1 MISNIDKTESE
12 RLNQKLRDIV
22 TGKYQSPAKQRN
34 NFFSTNLNHVQNE
47 DSNLSIV
54 PNGTKDSNGVKHYT
68 LEKNAPA
75 YLPGAEKLFTVRN
88 NIVENQI
95 KSINK
100 QSERNEY
107 YTQKYKDTPK
117 TYEGYMNHAAYV
129 GDDEKRWLEEQAAQ
143 YATVDDLKK
152 KYNENN
158 AEMVYLSKAQDNL
171 LNKMKEVDEGG
182 IEYGKY
188 ANKYGKLQIQRD
200 EIALEQ
206 KTLPY
211 KISEQARIT
220 AINERNKYY
229 SEKYKDTPK
238 TYEGYMK
245 HAQYVSS
252 DEREWLE
259 KQAEQYATPEDY
271 KKEADKAS
279 ADYNYLNSIKADVQG
294 NGGVASNKLE
304 DLISESN
311 RNYNKYKSSARKKEY
326 EEKTKDI
333 IEGDAR
339 VRSIVQQYYA
349 YQKNSEQRKSD
360 NDEAVRIDLKSGNKY
375 TPEQEQR
382 IVENFNNLANEGY
395 DPKALYTYY
404 DRAMQEQASI
414 ENLQKIQQDAM
425 NNPVGASAWS
435 VLDNVVG
442 SVGDAFKYIGAGIA
456 EDVTGEYQWI
466 DTNDTA
472 AARVN
477 TVRST
482 VSDKIGADIGNKT
495 AGKVASFLY
504 QTGMSLADFA
514 ATLPLNL
521 VPGVGTGLQM
531 VLLSSE
537 AGTAAAKESY
547 DNTGSAS
554 KALSTGIWAGI
565 AEAFF
570 EKFSIEKTKYF
581 ASVTPDSVKSIFK
594 NAGKQMFTELTE
606 EGLTTIANTMTDCI
620 INGNMSSIALEYQG
634 YIDEGYTKDEATA
647 KCAGSFVKQ
656 VLLDAAGGAVSGG
669 VLGGTVSGIS
679 YAKGKIN
686 SNIDMKKSAE
696 EIGKEVMSGE
706 NFDINLLL
714 EQAKNSGSEKAVS
727 IAKSIEKKMSGNKN
741 YKVNSVD
748 VGNLMKLIGA
758 ESLKNTISENTDVK
772 NDGVTANE
780 ENINTVS
787 KEEITEHIKYNF
799 GNSHKNGITATDNKG
814 KSVVIVGFESSA
826 RYYGEADNKV
836 RVIADDG
843 MVYNADSLT
852 FNLPEYQSL
861 MNAAKNFDTNG
872 AGLLVQEYGD
882 YVNFKG
888 KESDINNYIDT
899 FTQLYEAGKMGARY
913 NRVAAMKYYGKY
925 IDAIGPQRAML
936 AVEAG
941 NKDSDLFFNNE
952 EKLARIDRSS
962 NVKAN
967 VYVEKSAEEMV
978 NLDEG
983 TRLALE
989 KLSEMTGKEIILT
1002 ADMDENGKIDFR
1014 NGKIYIRAS
1023 LDGNYILPVA
1033 MHESMHSFR
1042 RESSKDYRLI
1052 RNFVVDY
1059 LYASGHDVMKMADN
1073 VKINYGDRL
1082 TTNEDWNEDCI
1093 EEIVCNSIMA
1103 IAGDESAMHKALQVA
1118 KADEGVLQKLA
1129 NAIKNLASKIKEF
1142 IITHTTNEAA
1152 QAFVN
1157 DVKALDKLAEMFSN
1171 AADNI
1176 KAKSEEVIT
1185 NGQKNN
1191 TDKGVENVKYSI
1203 NKGFAKEYD
1212 NWDKKSTGFA
1222 FKVGTTSTVLHK
1234 LGVNNKTIYWDA
1246 TKIKKIKE
1254 KHPEMTDSIIKQ
1266 VPNILEN
1273 PIIVME
1279 SNTVSGR
1286 LVLFGDVYDSKNN
1299 PVLVALEL
1307 NPTEKGGKSLNIIKI
1322 ASAYGKDVDLQ
1333 GFINKSKIL
1342 YVEPNKERT
1351 HNWLSVNRLKLPLPS
1366 TRFGFFNNS
1375 ISQNS
1380 KNVNT
1385 KNDESSNDIK
1395 YSIGYTTDNNPV
1407 VVINDDILKGVKKS
1421 DWVKTVKNTISD
1433 KFSNGIPIK
1442 GRFIKVNRITRNE
1455 YTNSKYSK
1463 NKKNYDTVIY
1473 KDKFKTANNLDEIII
1488 ASTNYVNEDL
1498 KHTRKD
1504 SFKEFARGDVL
1515 IRVGS
1520 NDYSAKVI
1528 VGFTKGNEMVL
1539 YDIIN
1544 FVPEKLD
1551 IKKIDTQYRP
1561 TTENVESDRTSVS
1574 ITNSISENRNNVNT
1588 KNDESSND
1596 IKYSMGGLKAE
1607 TADKSALEKAMELE
1621 KDGTDSEKIRKET
1634 GWFKG
1639 YDGKWRFEID
1649 NSELEFKTDIEKNR
1663 AAAIELAKMKVKS
1676 AELEEKIVNDT
1687 ATKAE
1692 ENEYYNLDEKMIE
1705 YRKGVKLSDVINHP
1719 KLFEAYPQ
1727 LKNVDV
1733 YYEISSVNRG
1743 VYSSNGNVIMLNP
1756 MHTIDEQKEAI
1767 IHEIQHAIQ
1776 GIENF
1781 ANGSNLEYWKN
1792 LGYSDEEAMAM
1803 YYNTAGER
1811 EARDVSARR
1820 DYNAEQRKN
1829 IRPDIDRKDVVFAN
1843 SGDAGYSADENIMQN
1858 DFEKKVDQIE
1868 NNTYNSNDVVI
1879 MGKTPKIL
1887 QDIGLNS
1894 LPVAMTKNH
1903 IYSVAVSEARA
1914 KSEGRYKKNTNYHN
1928 LGFNT
1933 VKKIY
1938 NKISDPLMI
1947 IAHPDFTNKASRD
1960 STHKV
1965 IVLVDLSV
1973 NNKQVIAPILVDY
1986 ESIYSKKRMDVNLVA
2001 TYFNKNNINDL
2012 IKEAIALEN
2021 NNQVG
2026 FYYLDKKRTQSI
2038 IKRTG
2043 YQLPRRLNN
2052 LSSNIIIRKI
2062 DSNVNKKINKITQS
2076 QQFVRWF
2083 GDWQNKPKTASK
2095 VVDGKGEPLV
2105 VYHQTENDFNVFDTN
2120 KKGAGEFDSE
2130 MPTGIFMKPTNSN
2143 IGLSGNKQMA
2153 LYANIRNPLTV
2164 NNRAELVKFYEQNID
2179 GYKEARDYISSIDS
2193 EYKQKYEQ
2201 AEAEEDAEYSKLWTA
2216 REQGKITEDEYQKAI
2231 ESNAL
2236 DELEEEWHNKVNEAS
2251 KEAKS
2256 LIDDY
2261 FKTSKYDGVIVKNDA
2276 GSFGRTTKT
2285 YIAFSNTQVKSA
2297 TDNIGTFDGRNSDI
2311 RYAVDDTINDWL
2323 DDESTPQGIDY
2334 EKAVEKNPVIAVAKI
2349 YKSAA
2354 QTAKSGLAQGKNVKL
2369 AEKEYLRIAGSIMQ
2383 TYGIKGKYNPNY
2395 KKELASQLKNF
2406 VDSIGKKDANFTDL
2420 FEELVNDCKGGILL
2434 SGEYD
2439 KTLMREER
2447 EFLLDMLQGK
2457 VLLIKPRDVQQIEE
2471 DYGSVANY
2479 RKKMFGKTYVA
2490 VKNKESGKGYYIE
2503 DVITHIEENYPYLL
2517 NENADGDMG
2526 YLWLEDLVNNV
2537 LKPKYKNPYFEGE
2550 NSFYETPETA
2560 AIQMAFECASEIINA
2575 KTEKLKADTKADK
2588 KLIKEFETSQKEAIN
2603 IATEIAEAKNKQYRQ
2618 ELKEA
2623 KERNIKLWKRNA
2635 KLSQEKKEEHRK
2647 RVEHSRELFSRLNK
2661 EKSKVRVEKNKNVY
2675 RNKIIEAQKAII
2687 ASHYKTIREEYN
2699 EGRNKTEYLHKL
2711 GRMCDRLTKRL
2722 DGKAKNNEYIPDNL
2736 KGPIIDVLSCF
2747 TVKDAKNA
2755 TPGYF
2760 GEWNRIKEVGESVA
2774 ELAKEYNKMKP
2785 EPTPSTDLE
2794 KKEKEKP
2801 QNTFIDLESI
2811 SYKEPVNKQLEN
2823 LAEMLEG
2830 QNIYTLTS
2838 HELSAIYDTMQRLDE
2853 SLRDAVQIIVDG
2865 RKQNF
2870 KELANEAMQEVKN
2883 NKARVDYSK
2892 MKNVLAAPAKQL
2904 GKSFVAT
2911 HLDPV
2916 RYGRMLSNY
2925 HDDSIIYKMFSDLH
2939 KGENHAIALQHK
2951 AISRIKEV
2959 TIKYSDE
2966 VKKIQNEDVKE
2977 FDFRDVETG
2986 RRVPITK
2993 GVLLAIYLT
3002 DRQKSG
3008 HIHLLGGTEETYA
3021 NEAGHYTVLPN
3032 LELSNKKLKRTA
3044 NENSHKVRFNVE
3056 SLKRIEKYVQ
3066 NDKVLTELATAI
3078 SEVYNQTLKQE
3089 INEVSMAKYGMKIA
3103 TVKDYYPLKVDP
3115 NAGKYEKNLKTEF
3128 HDTRLKSRGFT
3139 KQRQWSATPI
3149 VIDDALRN
3157 FVKQVKSVSE
3167 YCGLLIPIE
3176 NLKKVY
3182 NYSDGSATLQSTI
3195 KERYGVTAEHYID
3208 KLIGDLQQRADTID
3222 NTFLDTIQSNY
3233 MGMKIMFNMGSM
3245 IKQLSAFPLAN
3256 RYFGAKNVSLAAL
3269 NLFRNKVDFDL
3280 YNKYTSYL
3288 WYRKEGNGTVV
3299 GELSREMS
3307 LVKKWQDT
3315 FDFVGKMDNRVV
3327 ASLLY
3332 AAELHVE
3339 QTTDLKKG
3347 TDAFYREVAR
3357 QFEKC
3362 IDETQPNNMVTS
3374 KPQYLRNKNLR
3385 RLSLNAFR
3393 SQNMAIGNTIFDSFF
3408 EMKARMADDKINS
3421 TAESKAAKKAA
3432 VLKFVS
3438 CCSGAIS
3445 ANLLLGAL
3453 SVLSSVIL
3461 YHHWDDLFDDEGN
3474 ISGQK
3479 IALNYLDEVLNG
3491 IFGSF
3496 AMGDYLY
3503 DAVSS
3508 AIDIGKTYYGLQA
3521 MSVDSINDMVKDL
3534 ISGKALDAL
3543 KTLLDCLGI
3552 PGTNFARFGSS
3563 IYAYYNDV
3571 AKGSGRII
3579 TDSKGNVNTDY
3590 LHYYIVEDKKSGNDT
3605 RAEHYENMWKEIL
3618 IEEKGKT
3625 ESEATS
3631 YIKNKIVTAL
3641 SADDDIEEAGV
3652 AKANGNLADYEKYRQ
3667 KVIDCG
3673 FDSKDVQKAI
3683 DRFIKSEAKLVSE
3696 IEDNE
3701 DRKQELIDNGFNEKG
3716 AEFVINKINESKS
3729 DDETGSTSVF
3739 DDTSEENELVMYRYS
3754 DLFDALI
3761 NGDTENYSMIEN
3773 YLIEKGGKTKKEIK
3787 SAMRSTSR
3795 TDKLWGEYI
3804 EASTGNDR
3812 QRTRELVTQLTRIY
3826 GSWENAKTALKKYQN
3841 KIK

>member
-75 YLPGAEKLFTVRN
+75 YLPGAEKLFSVRN

-117 TYEGYMNHAAYV
+117 TYEGYMNHAQYV
-129 GDDEKRWLEEQAAQ
+129 SSDEREWLEEQAEQ
-143 YATVDDLKK
+143 YATADDLKK

-211 KISEQARIT
+211 KISKQARIT

-245 HAQYVSS
+245 QAPYVSEE
-252 DEREWLE
+252 ERQWLE
-259 KQAEQYATPEDY
+259 SQADEFATSEDY
-271 KKEADKAS
+271 KKEIEKAK
-279 ADYNYLNSIKADVQG
+279 AEHAYLYNIYKEN
-294 NGGVASNKLE
+294 
-304 DLISESN
+304 ESN
-311 RNYNKYKSSARKKEY
+311 GTTASKSDAKVEDSIISKLNEISKYESKLRKKEY

-482 VSDKIGADIGNKT
+482 VSDKIGADIGNET

-531 VLLSSE
+531 VLLSTE
-537 AGTAAAKESY
+537 AGTAAAKDAYE
-547 DNTGSAS
+547 NTGKAS
-554 KALSTGIWAGI
+554 NALMTGVAAGI

-570 EKFSIEKTKYF
+570 EKFSIENLKAF
-581 ASVTPDSVKSIFK
+581 EAVSPNSLKSILK
-594 NAGKQMFTELTE
+594 NAGKQMFTEASE

-620 INGNMSSIALEYQG
+620 INGNMSSIAHEYQG
-634 YIDEGYTKDEATA
+634 YIDEGYTKEEATA
-647 KCAGSFVKQ
+647 KCAENFGKQ

-686 SNIDMKKSAE
+686 TNIDMKKSAE
-696 EIGKEVMSGE
+696 EIGKEVMSDE

-714 EQAKNSGSEKAVS
+714 EQAKNSSNEKAEN
-727 IAKSIEKKMSGNKN
+727 IAKSIEKKMSKNEN
-741 YKVNSVD
+741 YKVDSVD

-780 ENINTVS
+780 ENINTIS

-843 MVYNADSLT
+843 RVYNADSLT

-872 AGLLVQEYGD
+872 AGLLLREYGD

-888 KESDINNYIDT
+888 KESNINNYIDT

-967 VYVEKSAEEMV
+967 VYVEKSAEETV

-1002 ADMDENGKIDFR
+1002 ADMDENGRIDFR

-1023 LDGNYILPVA
+1023 LNGNYILPVA

-1042 RESSKDYRLI
+1042 RESPKDYRLI

-1082 TTNEDWNEDCI
+1082 TTNEDCI

-1157 DVKALDKLAEMFSN
+1157 DVKALDKLAEMFSD

-1185 NGQKNN
+1185 NEQKNN

-1395 YSIGYTTDNNPV
+1395 YS
-1407 VVINDDILKGVKKS
+1407 
-1421 DWVKTVKNTISD
+1421 
-1433 KFSNGIPIK
+1433 
-1442 GRFIKVNRITRNE
+1442 
-1455 YTNSKYSK
+1455 
-1463 NKKNYDTVIY
+1463 
-1473 KDKFKTANNLDEIII
+1473 
-1488 ASTNYVNEDL
+1488 
-1498 KHTRKD
+1498 
-1504 SFKEFARGDVL
+1504 
-1515 IRVGS
+1515 
-1520 NDYSAKVI
+1520 
-1528 VGFTKGNEMVL
+1528 
-1539 YDIIN
+1539 
-1544 FVPEKLD
+1544 
-1551 IKKIDTQYRP
+1551 
-1561 TTENVESDRTSVS
+1561 
-1574 ITNSISENRNNVNT
+1574 
-1588 KNDESSND
+1588 
-1596 IKYSMGGLKAE
+1596 MGGLKAE

-1663 AAAIELAKMKVKS
+1663 DAAIELAKMKVKS

-1811 EARDVSARR
+1811 EARDASARR

-1843 SGDAGYSADENIMQN
+1843 NEYVKYSADEKSIEKYSDKEKENWQSSKNILIYRDNEQFEDFITKSLNN
-1858 DFEKKVDQIE
+1858 DI
-1868 NNTYNSNDVVI
+1868 N
-1879 MGKTPKIL
+1879 
-1887 QDIGLNS
+1887 
-1894 LPVAMTKNH
+1894 
-1903 IYSVAVSEARA
+1903 
-1914 KSEGRYKKNTNYHN
+1914 
-1928 LGFNT
+1928 
-1933 VKKIY
+1933 KKIY
-1938 NKISDPLMI
+1938 IGKISSKLGE
-1947 IAHPDFTNKASRD
+1947 F
-1960 STHKV
+1960 
-1965 IVLVDLSV
+1965 
-1973 NNKQVIAPILVDY
+1973 
-1986 ESIYSKKRMDVNLVA
+1986 IYSKTGLNISGYNLV
-2001 TYFNKNNINDL
+2001 L
-2012 IKEAIALEN
+2012 
-2021 NNQVG
+2021 
-2026 FYYLDKKRTQSI
+2026 R
-2038 IKRTG
+2038 
-2043 YQLPRRLNN
+2043 
-2052 LSSNIIIRKI
+2052 SSEIRKI
-2062 DSNVNKKINKITQS
+2062 LKYDHGNEIKENLRGQRAIVKSDFLNFAKIITNPDEIYLGDKK
-2076 QQFVRWF
+2076 FE
-2083 GDWQNKPKTASK
+2083 NKPVIIFVKTINGKTTAVTYVSAKHHDLTLQTMYSGKNKESLATTPSENKSLSQTSETLSGTAS
-2095 VVDGKGEPLV
+2095 
-2105 VYHQTENDFNVFDTN
+2105 
-2120 KKGAGEFDSE
+2120 
-2130 MPTGIFMKPTNSN
+2130 
-2143 IGLSGNKQMA
+2143 
-2153 LYANIRNPLTV
+2153 
-2164 NNRAELVKFYEQNID
+2164 
-2179 GYKEARDYISSIDS
+2179 YKILAH
-2193 EYKQKYEQ
+2193 
-2201 AEAEEDAEYSKLWTA
+2201 ED
-2216 REQGKITEDEYQKAI
+2216 
-2231 ESNAL
+2231 
-2236 DELEEEWHNKVNEAS
+2236 NKVNI
-2251 KEAKS
+2251 KE
-2256 LIDDY
+2256 
-2261 FKTSKYDGVIVKNDA
+2261 N
-2276 GSFGRTTKT
+2276 
-2285 YIAFSNTQVKSA
+2285 
-2297 TDNIGTFDGRNSDI
+2297 DNISDI
-2311 RYAVDDTINDWL
+2311 KYATDDTINDWL
-2323 DDESTPQGIDY
+2323 DDESTPQGIDFD
-2334 EKAVEKNPVIAVAKI
+2334 KAVEKNPVIAVAKI

-2369 AEKEYLRIAGSIMQ
+2369 DEKEYLRIAGSIMQ

-2420 FEELVNDCKGGILL
+2420 FEEFVNDCKGGILL

-2439 KTLMREER
+2439 TTLMREER
-2447 EFLLDMLQGK
+2447 EFVLD
-2457 VLLIKPRDVQQIEE
+2457 LIHDKTLFIRPRDIQQIEE

-2560 AIQMAFECASEIINA
+2560 AIQMAFECASKIINA

-2635 KLSQEKKEEHRK
+2635 KLSKQM
-2647 RVEHSRELFSRLNK
+2647 
-2661 EKSKVRVEKNKNVY
+2661 KSLSIYKLYEDQKHKNTVLREKNADS
-2675 RNKIIEAQKAII
+2675 NKIIEAQKAII

-2699 EGRNKTEYLHKL
+2699 ENRKKTLYLNKL
-2711 GRMCDRLTKRL
+2711 GKMCDRLTKRL

-2747 TVKDAKNA
+2747 TIKDAKNA

-2760 GEWNRIKEVGESVA
+2760 GEWNRLKEVGERVA
-2774 ELAKEYNKMKP
+2774 ELESAYRELNKDKSAN
-2785 EPTPSTDLE
+2785 EE
-2794 KKEKEKP
+2794 KSKSS
-2801 QNTFIDLESI
+2801 FIDIESI
-2811 SYKEPVNKQLEN
+2811 HYKVGVMKQLEN
-2823 LAEMLEG
+2823 LKALVKG
-2830 QNIYTLTS
+2830 HNIYTLTS
-2838 HELSAIYDTMQRLDE
+2838 NELVAIYDTMQMLDE
-2853 SLRDAVQIIVDG
+2853 SLKDAVQIIVDG

-2870 KELANEAMQEVKN
+2870 MALADEAMQEVKN

-2925 HDDSIIYKMFSDLH
+2925 HDDSIIYKLFSGLH
-2939 KGENHAIALQHK
+2939 EGENKAITIQQK
-2951 AISRIKEV
+2951 AISRIKKV
-2959 TIKYSDE
+2959 TLKYEKEIKG
-2966 VKKIQNEDVKE
+2966 IQNEDVKE
-2977 FDFRDVETG
+2977 FDFREAVTG
-2986 RRVPITK
+2986 KRVPITK

-3021 NEAGHYTVLPN
+3021 NKAGHYTVLPN
-3032 LELSNKKLKRTA
+3032 LELSNKNLKRTA
-3044 NENSHKVRFNVE
+3044 TENSHKVRFNVE

-3066 NDKVLTELATAI
+3066 NDKVLMELATAI

-3103 TVKDYYPLKVDP
+3103 TVKDYYPLQVYRD
-3115 NAGKYEKNLKTEF
+3115 AGKYEKNLETEF

-3176 NLKKVY
+3176 NFKKVY
-3182 NYSDGSATLQSTI
+3182 NYSDGSATLHSTI
-3195 KERYGVTAEHYID
+3195 KERYGVSAEHYID
-3208 KLIGDLQQRADTID
+3208 KLIGDLQNRADTTDRTI
-3222 NTFLDTIQSNY
+3222 LDKIQSNF
-3233 MGMKIMFNMGSM
+3233 MGMKIAFNFGSM
-3245 IKQLSAFPLAN
+3245 IKQVSAFPLAN
-3256 RYFGAKNVSLAAL
+3256 RYFGAKNVSLAAM

-3288 WYRKEGNGTVV
+3288 WYRKEGNGTVI
-3299 GELSREMS
+3299 GELSKEMS
-3307 LVKKWQDT
+3307 LTNKGMGFLDIVS
-3315 FDFVGKMDNRVV
+3315 KMDNRVV
-3327 ASLLY
+3327 SSLLY

-3362 IDETQPNNMVTS
+3362 IDESQPNNMITS
-3374 KPQYLRNKNLR
+3374 KPQYLRNKALR
-3385 RLSLNAFR
+3385 LLSLNAFR
-3393 SQNMAIGNTIFDSFF
+3393 SQNMAIGNTMLDSFL
-3408 EMKARMADDKINS
+3408 EMKARMNDYKNNS
-3421 TAESKAAKKAA
+3421 TVEAKKARKEA
-3432 VLKFVS
+3432 ILKFVS
-3438 CCSGAIS
+3438 CCAGAFCS
-3445 ANLLLGAL
+3445 NLLLGAL
-3453 SVLSSVIL
+3453 SLLSSICL
-3461 YHHWDDLFDDEGN
+3461 YHRWDDLFDDEGN
-3474 ISGQK
+3474 ISAKNIGFSY
-3479 IALNYLDEVLNG
+3479 INEVLNG

-3508 AIDIGKTYYGLQA
+3508 AIDKDKTFYGLQV
-3521 MSVDSINDMVKDL
+3521 MSVDSINDMIQNITSGKYWEFLKVFADCVGVPLTNAARLITSAMAYSKDL
-3534 ISGKALDAL
+3534 
-3543 KTLLDCLGI
+3543 
-3552 PGTNFARFGSS
+3552 TN
-3563 IYAYYNDV
+3563 
-3571 AKGSGRII
+3571 GRII
-3579 TDSKGNVNTDY
+3579 TDNKGNVNTDY

-3625 ESEATS
+3625 ESEATD
-3631 YIKNKIVTAL
+3631 YIKSKIVTAL

-3667 KVIDCG
+3667 KVIDYG

>member
-95 KSINK
+95 ESINK

-143 YATVDDLKK
+143 YATADDLKK

-220 AINERNKYY
+220 EINERNKFY

-238 TYEGYMK
+238 TYEGYM
-245 HAQYVSS
+245 QYAPYVGEE
-252 DEREWLE
+252 ERQWLE
-259 KQAEQYATPEDY
+259 SQADEFATSEDYRKSAEKAQGELNYLTHLSHITGFKAEITGDKSAYNPKVQNRIEDADTKVKEYKDKAEQ
-271 KKEADKAS
+271 
-279 ADYNYLNSIKADVQG
+279 
-294 NGGVASNKLE
+294 
-304 DLISESN
+304 
-311 RNYNKYKSSARKKEY
+311 KEY

-456 EDVTGEYQWI
+456 EDVTGEKQWI
-466 DTNDTA
+466 NTYDTA

-482 VSDKIGADIGNKT
+482 VSDKIGADIGNET
-495 AGKVASFLY
+495 AGKVSSFLY

-620 INGNMSSIALEYQG
+620 INGDMSSIALEYQG

-843 MVYNADSLT
+843 RVYNADSLT

-872 AGLLVQEYGD
+872 AGTLVQEYGD

-967 VYVEKSAEEMV
+967 VYVEKSAEETV

-1002 ADMDENGKIDFR
+1002 ADMDENGRIDFR

-1042 RESSKDYRLI
+1042 RESSKDYRII

-1082 TTNEDWNEDCI
+1082 TTNEDCI

-1191 TDKGVENVKYSI
+1191 TDKGVESGDVKYSI
-1203 NKGFAKEYD
+1203 KENVKNKVSGEIYDKVVVLDTNIFKGIPPRNWGKTFRNFISKHLIGKKFLTFDENGKEEIIEFAKPNERVTK
-1212 NWDKKSTGFA
+1212 NGANNSHKVIDKLSRKSDRNSKLVIVHSDEVINISEKQNENAEHSHQWLDENGWEFRNA
-1222 FKVGTTSTVLHK
+1222 FVMDKYGK
-1234 LGVNNKTIYWDA
+1234 LYSVTLNIAKSKDGR
-1246 TKIKKIKE
+1246 
-1254 KHPEMTDSIIKQ
+1254 
-1266 VPNILEN
+1266 NILYDINKINE
-1273 PIIVME
+1273 V
-1279 SNTVSGR
+1279 GY
-1286 LVLFGDVYDSKNN
+1286 GDVLSNAKGKRSSHIN
-1299 PVLVALEL
+1299 PNFV
-1307 NPTEKGGKSLNIIKI
+1307 T
-1322 ASAYGKDVDLQ
+1322 
-1333 GFINKSKIL
+1333 
-1342 YVEPNKERT
+1342 
-1351 HNWLSVNRLKLPLPS
+1351 
-1366 TRFGFFNNS
+1366 NS
-1375 ISQNS
+1375 ISQ
-1380 KNVNT
+1380 
-1385 KNDESSNDIK
+1385 
-1395 YSIGYTTDNNPV
+1395 
-1407 VVINDDILKGVKKS
+1407 
-1421 DWVKTVKNTISD
+1421 
-1433 KFSNGIPIK
+1433 
-1442 GRFIKVNRITRNE
+1442 
-1455 YTNSKYSK
+1455 
-1463 NKKNYDTVIY
+1463 
-1473 KDKFKTANNLDEIII
+1473 
-1488 ASTNYVNEDL
+1488 
-1498 KHTRKD
+1498 
-1504 SFKEFARGDVL
+1504 
-1515 IRVGS
+1515 
-1520 NDYSAKVI
+1520 
-1528 VGFTKGNEMVL
+1528 
-1539 YDIIN
+1539 
-1544 FVPEKLD
+1544 
-1551 IKKIDTQYRP
+1551 
-1561 TTENVESDRTSVS
+1561 
-1574 ITNSISENRNNVNT
+1574 SENNVNT

-1649 NSELEFKTDIEKNR
+1649 DSELEFKTDIKKNR

-1676 AELEEKIVNDT
+1676 AELEEKIVNNT

-1843 SGDAGYSADENIMQN
+1843 SGDAGYLIDDTKSSAEKYSEDDFENKVVYPNMDERQRAQILRNERIKLSSYDSKNALSPDDVASLENSVKRNAFKILRELGTKFKVYKNYTNENIEL
-1858 DFEKKVDQIE
+1858 DFDYSKSGLKESIDKQGNITTNYTDFAKMLTVFDDVIRNAVPIEVHTDKYVGTKRENPDLKYDYVLLSAFTDDNYIVPVELHIKEYKESYRINNKLYVSITLGKIKNEDNIITGSLLKNNNEVANSVPLSSEVSIPQLVSKVNEKLGNFYK
-1868 NNTYNSNDVVI
+1868 Y
-1879 MGKTPKIL
+1879 
-1887 QDIGLNS
+1887 
-1894 LPVAMTKNH
+1894 LPDELL
-1903 IYSVAVSEARA
+1903 SETQL
-1914 KSEGRYKKNTNYHN
+1914 KYKKIAAEKDRQRLSTMR
-1928 LGFNT
+1928 
-1933 VKKIY
+1933 
-1938 NKISDPLMI
+1938 NKTI
-1947 IAHPDFTNKASRD
+1947 
-1960 STHKV
+1960 
-1965 IVLVDLSV
+1965 
-1973 NNKQVIAPILVDY
+1973 
-1986 ESIYSKKRMDVNLVA
+1986 
-2001 TYFNKNNINDL
+2001 
-2012 IKEAIALEN
+2012 
-2021 NNQVG
+2021 
-2026 FYYLDKKRTQSI
+2026 
-2038 IKRTG
+2038 
-2043 YQLPRRLNN
+2043 
-2052 LSSNIIIRKI
+2052 
-2062 DSNVNKKINKITQS
+2062 
-2076 QQFVRWF
+2076 
-2083 GDWQNKPKTASK
+2083 
-2095 VVDGKGEPLV
+2095 
-2105 VYHQTENDFNVFDTN
+2105 QTEN
-2120 KKGAGEFDSE
+2120 K
-2130 MPTGIFMKPTNSN
+2130 
-2143 IGLSGNKQMA
+2143 
-2153 LYANIRNPLTV
+2153 
-2164 NNRAELVKFYEQNID
+2164 
-2179 GYKEARDYISSIDS
+2179 
-2193 EYKQKYEQ
+2193 
-2201 AEAEEDAEYSKLWTA
+2201 
-2216 REQGKITEDEYQKAI
+2216 
-2231 ESNAL
+2231 
-2236 DELEEEWHNKVNEAS
+2236 
-2251 KEAKS
+2251 
-2256 LIDDY
+2256 
-2261 FKTSKYDGVIVKNDA
+2261 
-2276 GSFGRTTKT
+2276 
-2285 YIAFSNTQVKSA
+2285 
-2297 TDNIGTFDGRNSDI
+2297 SDI
-2311 RYAVDDTINDWL
+2311 KYATDDTINDWL

-2369 AEKEYLRIAGSIMQ
+2369 DEKEYLRIAGSIMQ

-2439 KTLMREER
+2439 TTLMKEER
-2447 EFLLDMLQGK
+2447 EFVLDMLQGK

-2623 KERNIKLWKRNA
+2623 KERNTELWKRNA

-2699 EGRNKTEYLHKL
+2699 ENREKTLYLNKL
-2711 GRMCDRLTKRL
+2711 GKMCDRLTKRL

-2747 TVKDAKNA
+2747 TIKDAKNA

-2760 GEWNRIKEVGESVA
+2760 CEWNRLKEVGESVA
-2774 ELAKEYNKMKP
+2774 ELAKEYNNMKP

-2801 QNTFIDLESI
+2801 QNTFIDIESI

-2823 LAEMLEG
+2823 LKALVKG
-2830 QNIYTLTS
+2830 HNIYTLTS
-2838 HELSAIYDTMQRLDE
+2838 NELVAIYDTMQMLDE

-2883 NKARVDYSK
+2883 NKSRVDYSK

-2925 HDDSIIYKMFSDLH
+2925 HDDSIIYKLFSGLH
-2939 KGENHAIALQHK
+2939 EGENKAITIQQK

-2959 TIKYSDE
+2959 TLKYEKEIKG
-2966 VKKIQNEDVKE
+2966 IQNEDVKE

-3066 NDKVLTELATAI
+3066 NDKVLMELATAI

-3139 KQRQWSATPI
+3139 KQRQW
-3149 VIDDALRN
+3149 
-3157 FVKQVKSVSE
+3157 
-3167 YCGLLIPIE
+3167 
-3176 NLKKVY
+3176 
-3182 NYSDGSATLQSTI
+3182 
-3195 KERYGVTAEHYID
+3195 
-3208 KLIGDLQQRADTID
+3208 
-3222 NTFLDTIQSNY
+3222 
-3233 MGMKIMFNMGSM
+3233 
-3245 IKQLSAFPLAN
+3245 
-3256 RYFGAKNVSLAAL
+3256 
-3269 NLFRNKVDFDL
+3269 
-3280 YNKYTSYL
+3280 
-3288 WYRKEGNGTVV
+3288 
-3299 GELSREMS
+3299 
-3307 LVKKWQDT
+3307 
-3315 FDFVGKMDNRVV
+3315 
-3327 ASLLY
+3327 
-3332 AAELHVE
+3332 
-3339 QTTDLKKG
+3339 
-3347 TDAFYREVAR
+3347 
-3357 QFEKC
+3357 
-3362 IDETQPNNMVTS
+3362 
-3374 KPQYLRNKNLR
+3374 
-3385 RLSLNAFR
+3385 
-3393 SQNMAIGNTIFDSFF
+3393 
-3408 EMKARMADDKINS
+3408 
-3421 TAESKAAKKAA
+3421 
-3432 VLKFVS
+3432 
-3438 CCSGAIS
+3438 
-3445 ANLLLGAL
+3445 
-3453 SVLSSVIL
+3453 
-3461 YHHWDDLFDDEGN
+3461 
-3474 ISGQK
+3474 
-3479 IALNYLDEVLNG
+3479 
-3491 IFGSF
+3491 
-3496 AMGDYLY
+3496 
-3503 DAVSS
+3503 
-3508 AIDIGKTYYGLQA
+3508 
-3521 MSVDSINDMVKDL
+3521 
-3534 ISGKALDAL
+3534 
-3543 KTLLDCLGI
+3543 
-3552 PGTNFARFGSS
+3552 
-3563 IYAYYNDV
+3563 
-3571 AKGSGRII
+3571 
-3579 TDSKGNVNTDY
+3579 
-3590 LHYYIVEDKKSGNDT
+3590 
-3605 RAEHYENMWKEIL
+3605 
-3618 IEEKGKT
+3618 
-3625 ESEATS
+3625 
-3631 YIKNKIVTAL
+3631 
-3641 SADDDIEEAGV
+3641 
-3652 AKANGNLADYEKYRQ
+3652 
-3667 KVIDCG
+3667 
-3673 FDSKDVQKAI
+3673 
-3683 DRFIKSEAKLVSE
+3683 
-3696 IEDNE
+3696 
-3701 DRKQELIDNGFNEKG
+3701 
-3716 AEFVINKINESKS
+3716 
-3729 DDETGSTSVF
+3729 
-3739 DDTSEENELVMYRYS
+3739 
-3754 DLFDALI
+3754 
-3761 NGDTENYSMIEN
+3761 
-3773 YLIEKGGKTKKEIK
+3773 
-3787 SAMRSTSR
+3787 
-3795 TDKLWGEYI
+3795 
-3804 EASTGNDR
+3804 
-3812 QRTRELVTQLTRIY
+3812 
-3826 GSWENAKTALKKYQN
+3826 
-3841 KIK
+3841 

>member
-117 TYEGYMNHAAYV
+117 TYEGYM
-129 GDDEKRWLEEQAAQ
+129 
-143 YATVDDLKK
+143 
-152 KYNENN
+152 
-158 AEMVYLSKAQDNL
+158 
-171 LNKMKEVDEGG
+171 
-182 IEYGKY
+182 
-188 ANKYGKLQIQRD
+188 
-200 EIALEQ
+200 
-206 KTLPY
+206 
-211 KISEQARIT
+211 
-220 AINERNKYY
+220 
-229 SEKYKDTPK
+229 
-238 TYEGYMK
+238 K

-259 KQAEQYATPEDY
+259 KQAEQYATAEDYKKEADRAKADYNYYKILGEKVKNESVYYQYVSASKYAQQKQSDLQNSADKIEKRMNEAQDSERIAESKMKEKVYAEKYKDTPKTYEGYMKHAPYVSKDEREWLEKQAEQYATAEDY

-311 RNYNKYKSSARKKEY
+311 TNYNKYKSSARKKEY
-326 EEKTKDI
+326 EEKAERLKEILDNDVNTKTAV
-333 IEGDAR
+333 EL
-339 VRSIVQQYYA
+339 YYD
-349 YQKNSEQRKSD
+349 YQKEKEKGEWKVSNF
-360 NDEAVRIDLKSGNKY
+360 KY
-375 TPEQEQR
+375 TPEQAR
-382 IVENFNNLANEGY
+382 NIIRNFKALADKGY
-395 DPKALYTYY
+395 DPDALYTYY
-404 DRAMQEQASI
+404 DRVKREEASA

-425 NNPVGASAWS
+425 NNPVGASLWS
-435 VLDNVVG
+435 VGDNVVG
-442 SVGDAFKYIGAGIA
+442 SIGDAVNYIGAGIA

-477 TVRST
+477 TVRGT
-482 VSDKIGADIGNKT
+482 VSDMIEGGMDNET
-495 AGKVASFLY
+495 AGKIASLLY
-504 QTGMSLADFA
+504 QTGMSIADLA
-514 ATLPLNL
+514 ATAPLNL
-521 VPGVGTGLQM
+521 VPGVGTGLQIA
-531 VLLSSE
+531 LLSTE
-537 AGTAAAKESY
+537 AGTAQAKETY
-547 DNTGSAS
+547 DNTGNAAN
-554 KALSTGIWAGI
+554 ALRTGILAGI

-570 EKFSIEKTKYF
+570 EKFSIEKLKAF
-581 ASVTPDSVKSIFK
+581 KSVAPDSVKSILK
-594 NAGKQMFTELTE
+594 NAGKQMFTEASE
-606 EGLTTIANTMTDCI
+606 EGLTTIANTLTDSI
-620 INGNMSSIALEYQG
+620 INGDMSAIALEYQG

-696 EIGKEVMSGE
+696 EIGKEVMSDE

-780 ENINTVS
+780 GNINTVS

-843 MVYNADSLT
+843 RVYNADSLT

-872 AGLLVQEYGD
+872 AGTLVQEYGD

-967 VYVEKSAEEMV
+967 VYVEKSAEETV

-1002 ADMDENGKIDFR
+1002 ADMDENGRIDFR

-1023 LDGNYILPVA
+1023 LNGNYILPVA

-1042 RESSKDYRLI
+1042 RESPKDYRLI

-1082 TTNEDWNEDCI
+1082 TTNEDCI

-1171 AADNI
+1171 AANNI

-1185 NGQKNN
+1185 NEQKNN
-1191 TDKGVENVKYSI
+1191 TGKGVENVKYSI
-1203 NKGFAKEYD
+1203 DKHFAEKYD
-1212 NWDKKSTGFA
+1212 KWDKKSTGFA
-1222 FKVGTTSTVLHK
+1222 FRVGSTSRVLRK
-1234 LGVNNKTIYWDA
+1234 LGVNNKDITWDSS
-1246 TKIKKIKE
+1246 KIIKIKE

-1279 SNTVSGR
+1279 SNTVNGR

-1307 NPTEKGGKSLNIIKI
+1307 NPTDRGGKNLNVIKV
-1322 ASAYGKDVDLQ
+1322 ASAYGKEKNLQ
-1333 GFINKSKIL
+1333 NFINKSKIL
-1342 YVEPNKERT
+1342 YVEPNKKRT
-1351 HNWLSVNRLKLPLPS
+1351 HMWLRVNRLQLPLLSSS
-1366 TRFGFFNNS
+1366 TYGFFNNS

-1380 KNVNT
+1380 K
-1385 KNDESSNDIK
+1385 
-1395 YSIGYTTDNNPV
+1395 
-1407 VVINDDILKGVKKS
+1407 
-1421 DWVKTVKNTISD
+1421 
-1433 KFSNGIPIK
+1433 
-1442 GRFIKVNRITRNE
+1442 
-1455 YTNSKYSK
+1455 
-1463 NKKNYDTVIY
+1463 
-1473 KDKFKTANNLDEIII
+1473 
-1488 ASTNYVNEDL
+1488 
-1498 KHTRKD
+1498 
-1504 SFKEFARGDVL
+1504 
-1515 IRVGS
+1515 
-1520 NDYSAKVI
+1520 
-1528 VGFTKGNEMVL
+1528 
-1539 YDIIN
+1539 
-1544 FVPEKLD
+1544 
-1551 IKKIDTQYRP
+1551 
-1561 TTENVESDRTSVS
+1561 
-1574 ITNSISENRNNVNT
+1574 NVNT

-1649 NSELEFKTDIEKNR
+1649 NSELKFKTDIEKNR

-1676 AELEEKIVNDT
+1676 AELEEKIVNNT

-1820 DYNAEQRKN
+1820 DYNEEQRKN

-1843 SGDAGYSADENIMQN
+1843 SGDAGYLTDKNFTKYDNLETLDDKEIKVYNKRGWAYGLFNREDMKLLNEKFSELDKRLNGKTDNMLADGTRVVEI
-1858 DFEKKVDQIE
+1858 
-1868 NNTYNSNDVVI
+1868 NNKIVSIGGTYND
-1879 MGKTPKIL
+1879 PE
-1887 QDIGLNS
+1887 
-1894 LPVAMTKNH
+1894 
-1903 IYSVAVSEARA
+1903 IYSVFEINAYHEYEAERIKDDIKYVQTGNGRNRYSFEELGKLIENYKGKENVRFYSSTDYSYIRGRTEKGARA
-1914 KSEGRYKKNTNYHN
+1914 ISTGDFSRY
-1928 LGFNT
+1928 G
-1933 VKKIY
+1933 Y
-1938 NKISDPLMI
+1938 NK
-1947 IAHPDFTNKASRD
+1947 
-1960 STHKV
+1960 
-1965 IVLVDLSV
+1965 
-1973 NNKQVIAPILVDY
+1973 
-1986 ESIYSKKRMDVNLVA
+1986 E
-2001 TYFNKNNINDL
+2001 
-2012 IKEAIALEN
+2012 
-2021 NNQVG
+2021 
-2026 FYYLDKKRTQSI
+2026 
-2038 IKRTG
+2038 
-2043 YQLPRRLNN
+2043 
-2052 LSSNIIIRKI
+2052 SNIRGTS
-2062 DSNVNKKINKITQS
+2062 DAN
-2076 QQFVRWF
+2076 
-2083 GDWQNKPKTASK
+2083 A
-2095 VVDGKGEPLV
+2095 KGEV
-2105 VYHQTENDFNVFDTN
+2105 SAVQ
-2120 KKGAGEFDSE
+2120 
-2130 MPTGIFMKPTNSN
+2130 
-2143 IGLSGNKQMA
+2143 
-2153 LYANIRNPLTV
+2153 
-2164 NNRAELVKFYEQNID
+2164 
-2179 GYKEARDYISSIDS
+2179 
-2193 EYKQKYEQ
+2193 
-2201 AEAEEDAEYSKLWTA
+2201 
-2216 REQGKITEDEYQKAI
+2216 
-2231 ESNAL
+2231 L
-2236 DELEEEWHNKVNEAS
+2236 DE
-2251 KEAKS
+2251 
-2256 LIDDY
+2256 D
-2261 FKTSKYDGVIVKNDA
+2261 T
-2276 GSFGRTTKT
+2276 
-2285 YIAFSNTQVKSA
+2285 
-2297 TDNIGTFDGRNSDI
+2297 SDI
-2311 RYAVDDTINDWL
+2311 KYATDDTINDWL
-2323 DDESTPQGIDY
+2323 DDESTPQGIDFD
-2334 EKAVEKNPVIAVAKI
+2334 KAVEKNPVIAVAKI

-2369 AEKEYLRIAGSIMQ
+2369 DEKEYLRIAGSIMQ

-2420 FEELVNDCKGGILL
+2420 FEEFVNDCKGGILL

-2447 EFLLDMLQGK
+2447 EFVLDMLQGK

-2575 KTEKLKADTKADK
+2575 KAEKLKADTKADK

-2635 KLSQEKKEEHRK
+2635 KLSKQM
-2647 RVEHSRELFSRLNK
+2647 
-2661 EKSKVRVEKNKNVY
+2661 KSLSIYKLYEDQKDKNTVLRGKNAY
-2675 RNKIIEAQKAII
+2675 RNKIIKAQKAII

-2699 EGRNKTEYLHKL
+2699 ENREKTLYLNKL
-2711 GRMCDRLTKRL
+2711 GKMCDRLTKRL

-2736 KGPIIDVLSCF
+2736 KGPIINVLSCF
-2747 TVKDAKNA
+2747 TVKNAKNA

-2760 GEWNRIKEVGESVA
+2760 GEWNRLKEVGERVA
-2774 ELAKEYNKMKP
+2774 ELESAYRELNKDKSAN
-2785 EPTPSTDLE
+2785 EE
-2794 KKEKEKP
+2794 KSKSS
-2801 QNTFIDLESI
+2801 FIDIESI
-2811 SYKEPVNKQLEN
+2811 HYKVGVMKQLEN
-2823 LAEMLEG
+2823 LKALVKG
-2830 QNIYTLTS
+2830 HNIYTLTS
-2838 HELSAIYDTMQRLDE
+2838 NELVAIYDTMQMLDE

-2870 KELANEAMQEVKN
+2870 MALANEAMQEVKN

-2925 HDDSIIYKMFSDLH
+2925 HDDSIIYKLFSGLH
-2939 KGENHAIALQHK
+2939 EGENKAITIQQK

-2959 TIKYSDE
+2959 TLKYEKEIKG
-2966 VKKIQNEDVKE
+2966 IQNEDVKE
-2977 FDFRDVETG
+2977 FDFRDAVTG
-2986 RRVPITK
+2986 KRVPITK

-3021 NEAGHYTVLPN
+3021 NKAGHYTVLPN
-3032 LELSNKKLKRTA
+3032 LELSNKNLKRTA
-3044 NENSHKVRFNVE
+3044 TENSHKVRFNVE

-3066 NDKVLTELATAI
+3066 NDKVLMELATAI

-3103 TVKDYYPLKVDP
+3103 TVKDYYPLQVYRD
-3115 NAGKYEKNLKTEF
+3115 AGKYEKNLKTEF

-3176 NLKKVY
+3176 NFKKVY
-3182 NYSDGSATLQSTI
+3182 NYSDGSATLHSTI
-3195 KERYGVTAEHYID
+3195 KERYGVSAEHYID
-3208 KLIGDLQQRADTID
+3208 KLIGDLQNRADTTDRTI
-3222 NTFLDTIQSNY
+3222 LDKIQSNF
-3233 MGMKIMFNMGSM
+3233 MGMKIAFNFGSM
-3245 IKQLSAFPLAN
+3245 IKQVSAFPLAN
-3256 RYFGAKNVSLAAL
+3256 RYFGAKNVSLAAM
-3269 NLFRNKVDFDL
+3269 NLFRNKVDVDL
-3280 YNKYTSYL
+3280 YDKYTSYL
-3288 WYRKEGNGTVV
+3288 WYRKEGNGTVI
-3299 GELSREMS
+3299 GELSKEMS
-3307 LVKKWQDT
+3307 LTNKGMGFLDIVS
-3315 FDFVGKMDNRVV
+3315 KMDNRVV
-3327 ASLLY
+3327 TSLLY

-3339 QTTDLKKG
+3339 QTTDLKRG

-3362 IDETQPNNMVTS
+3362 IDESQPNNMITS
-3374 KPQYLRNKNLR
+3374 KPQYLRNKALR
-3385 RLSLNAFR
+3385 LLSLNAFR
-3393 SQNMAIGNTIFDSFF
+3393 SQNMAIGNTMLDSFL
-3408 EMKARMADDKINS
+3408 EMKARMNDYKNNS
-3421 TAESKAAKKAA
+3421 TVEAKKARKEA
-3432 VLKFVS
+3432 ILKFVS
-3438 CCSGAIS
+3438 CCAGAFCS
-3445 ANLLLGAL
+3445 HLLLAAL
-3453 SVLSSVIL
+3453 SLLSSICL
-3461 YHHWDDLFDDEGN
+3461 YHRWDDLFDDEGN
-3474 ISGQK
+3474 ISAKNIGFSY
-3479 IALNYLDEVLNG
+3479 INEVLNG

-3508 AIDIGKTYYGLQA
+3508 AIDKDKTFYGLQV
-3521 MSVDSINDMVKDL
+3521 MSVDSINDMIQNITSGKYWEFLKVFADCVGVPWTNISRLRISGMAYLKDL
-3534 ISGKALDAL
+3534 
-3543 KTLLDCLGI
+3543 
-3552 PGTNFARFGSS
+3552 TN
-3563 IYAYYNDV
+3563 
-3571 AKGSGRII
+3571 GRII
-3579 TDSKGNVNTDY
+3579 TDNKGNVNTDY

-3625 ESEATS
+3625 ESEATD
-3631 YIKNKIVTAL
+3631 YIKSKIVTAL

-3739 DDTSEENELVMYRYS
+3739 DDTSEENELVMYSYS

-3773 YLIEKGGKTKKEIK
+3773 YLIEKGGKTKQEIK

>member
-88 NIVENQI
+88 NIVENQVENQI
-95 KSINK
+95 ESINK

-143 YATVDDLKK
+143 YATAEDYKKEADRAKADYNYYKILGEKVKNESVYYQYVSASKYAQQKQSDLQNSADKIEK
-152 KYNENN
+152 RMNE
-158 AEMVYLSKAQDNL
+158 AQDSES
-171 LNKMKEVDEGG
+171 KMKE
-182 IEYGKY
+182 
-188 ANKYGKLQIQRD
+188 
-200 EIALEQ
+200 
-206 KTLPY
+206 
-211 KISEQARIT
+211 
-220 AINERNKYY
+220 KYY
-229 SEKYKDTPK
+229 EEKYKDTPK

-245 HAQYVSS
+245 HAPYVGEE
-252 DEREWLE
+252 ERQWLE
-259 KQAEQYATPEDY
+259 SQADEFATSEDY

-304 DLISESN
+304 DLISEAN
-311 RNYNKYKSSARKKEY
+311 TNYNKYKSSARKKEY
-326 EEKTKDI
+326 EEKAERLKEILDNDVNTKTAV
-333 IEGDAR
+333 EL
-339 VRSIVQQYYA
+339 YYD
-349 YQKNSEQRKSD
+349 YQKEKEKGEWKVSNF
-360 NDEAVRIDLKSGNKY
+360 KY
-375 TPEQEQR
+375 TPEQAR
-382 IVENFNNLANEGY
+382 NIIRNFKALADKGY
-395 DPKALYTYY
+395 DPDALYTYY
-404 DRAMQEQASI
+404 DRVKREEASA

-425 NNPVGASAWS
+425 NNPVGASLWS
-435 VLDNVVG
+435 VGDNVVG
-442 SVGDAFKYIGAGIA
+442 SIGDAVNYIGAGIA

-477 TVRST
+477 TVRGT
-482 VSDKIGADIGNKT
+482 VSDMIEGGMDNET
-495 AGKVASFLY
+495 AGKIASFLY
-504 QTGMSLADFA
+504 QTGMSVADFA
-514 ATLPLNL
+514 ATASIGF
-521 VPGVGTGLQM
+521 VPGIGTGLQNA
-531 VLLSSE
+531 LLLTR
-537 AGTAAAKESY
+537 AGTAQAKETY
-547 DNTGSAS
+547 DNTGNAAN
-554 KALSTGIWAGI
+554 ALRTGILAGI
-565 AEAFF
+565 AEVFF
-570 EKFSIEKTKYF
+570 EKFSIEKLKAF
-581 ASVTPDSVKSIFK
+581 KRVAPDSVKSILK
-594 NAGKQMFTELTE
+594 NAGKQMLTEASE
-606 EGLTTIANTMTDCI
+606 EGLTTIANTLTDSI
-620 INGNMSSIALEYQG
+620 INGDMSSIALEYQG

-669 VLGGTVSGIS
+669 VLGGGVSAIS
-679 YAKGKIN
+679 YAKGNIN
-686 SNIDMKKSAE
+686 ANYDLKKSAE
-696 EIGKEVMSGE
+696 ELGNEVMKSDD
-706 NFDINLLL
+706 FDIDLLL
-714 EQAKNSGSEKAVS
+714 QEAKKSGNEKAVS

-772 NDGVTANE
+772 NDEVTANE

-799 GNSHKNGITATDNKG
+799 GSSHKNGITATDNKG

-843 MVYNADSLT
+843 RVYNADSLT

-872 AGLLVQEYGD
+872 AGTLVQEYGD

-1002 ADMDENGKIDFR
+1002 ADMDENGRIDFR

-1042 RESSKDYRLI
+1042 RESPKDYRLI

-1082 TTNEDWNEDCI
+1082 TTNEDCI

-1185 NGQKNN
+1185 NEQKNN
-1191 TDKGVENVKYSI
+1191 TGKGVENVKYSI
-1203 NKGFAKEYD
+1203 DKGFAKEYD
-1212 NWDKKSTGFA
+1212 NWDKKSDKISFS
-1222 FKVGTTSTVLHK
+1222 VGSTSSVLRK
-1234 LGVNNKTIYWDA
+1234 LGVDNKKITWDSSKII
-1246 TKIKKIKE
+1246 KIKN

-1279 SNTVSGR
+1279 SNTVNGR

-1307 NPTEKGGKSLNIIKI
+1307 NPTDRGGKSLNVIKV
-1322 ASAYGKDVDLQ
+1322 ASAYGKEKNLQ
-1333 GFINKSKIL
+1333 NFINKSKIL
-1342 YVEPNKERT
+1342 YVEPNKKRT
-1351 HNWLSVNRLKLPLPS
+1351 HMWLKVNRLQLPLLSSS
-1366 TRFGFFNNS
+1366 TYGFFNNS

-1395 YSIGYTTDNNPV
+1395 YS
-1407 VVINDDILKGVKKS
+1407 
-1421 DWVKTVKNTISD
+1421 
-1433 KFSNGIPIK
+1433 
-1442 GRFIKVNRITRNE
+1442 
-1455 YTNSKYSK
+1455 
-1463 NKKNYDTVIY
+1463 
-1473 KDKFKTANNLDEIII
+1473 
-1488 ASTNYVNEDL
+1488 
-1498 KHTRKD
+1498 
-1504 SFKEFARGDVL
+1504 
-1515 IRVGS
+1515 
-1520 NDYSAKVI
+1520 
-1528 VGFTKGNEMVL
+1528 
-1539 YDIIN
+1539 
-1544 FVPEKLD
+1544 
-1551 IKKIDTQYRP
+1551 
-1561 TTENVESDRTSVS
+1561 
-1574 ITNSISENRNNVNT
+1574 
-1588 KNDESSND
+1588 
-1596 IKYSMGGLKAE
+1596 MGGLKAE
-1607 TADKSALEKAMELE
+1607 TSDKSALEKAMELD